1 MTGKVATL
9 VFGRRS
15 AHWMLSGKC
24 EIRNLRKRISRRA
37 DAVECNLYL
46 ELLERISLGRL
57 GEFGYDQ
64 FMLAHYPK
72 QNKTRTLT
80 ETVCCLMPLQTKTSE
95 VYAIECL

>member
-15 AHWMLSGKC
+15 AHWMLSGKF
-24 EIRNLRKRISRRA
+24 ETRNLHKRISRRA

-64 FMLAHYPK
+64 FMLAHYP
-72 QNKTRTLT
+72 NKKNTYPDRDCVLLDATT
-80 ETVCCLMPLQTKTSE
+80 N
-95 VYAIECL
+95 